1 MLSTTA
7 QPRPDLNMVVQ
18 GHACNQSQ
26 FVLPRVLPIKDS
38 LKKTGRYWKVK
49 PGTQLRAPTTTRA
62 SGASYP
68 RDTYDIEE
76 STFACVNKGLEGQV
90 PFDQAAEFG
99 DIMPLEQ
106 ARALQK
112 VNQILR
118 REEVD
123 AAGTLFSRTTFPVAA
138 ASGHDATNEW
148 DDHANAVPCDD
159 VLTALA
165 AIRGNIGDYAS
176 NGLQVCA
183 LMNWRTARHAKLCTQ
198 VRAGL
203 GGVYT
208 RPEFAAAEIPDV
220 LLAQALGVNEI
231 IIADN
236 RYQTA
241 GTTASPTISNVW
253 DDEYCLI
260 FVRADPNAPEFMGLG
275 VTFVWNEYGGEYE
288 VGTYDEPQTS
298 SRIVQVNRSSV
309 QTIVQSGAGYLI
321 GNMKT

>member
-38 LKKTGRYWKVK
+38 PKKTGRYWKVK
-49 PGTQLRAPTTTRA
+49 PGTQLRAPTTVRA
-62 SGASYP
+62 SGTAYP
-68 RDTYDIEE
+68 RDTYDIESAE
-76 STFACVNKGLEGQV
+76 FACVNKGLEGQV
-90 PFDQAAEFG
+90 PVDQAAEFG
-99 DIMPLEQ
+99 DILPLEQ
-106 ARALQK
+106 ARAVQK

-123 AAGTLFSRTTFPVAA
+123 AAATLFSRTTFPVAA

-148 DDHANAVPCDD
+148 DDHANAVPVDD
-159 VLTALA
+159 TLTAIA
-165 AIRGNIGDYAS
+165 AIRGNIGDFS
-176 NGLQVCA
+176 SMGLQVCA
-183 LMNWRTARHAKLCTQ
+183 LMNWRSARHAKLCTQ
-198 VRAGL
+198 VRSGL

-208 RPEFAAAEIPDV
+208 RPEFAAADIPNV
-220 LLAQALGVNEI
+220 LLAQALTVDEVI
-231 IIADN
+231 VADN

-241 GTTASPTISNVW
+241 GTVASPTATNIW
-253 DDEYCLI
+253 DDEFCLI

-275 VTFVWNEYGGEYE
+275 VTFVWNEFGGEYE
-288 VGTYDEPQTS
+288 VSTYDEPQTK
-298 SRIVQVNRSSV
+298 SRIVQVDRSSV

-321 GNMKT
+321 GNLKT